1 MQKSPTYCVLPH
13 LALSVQN
20 YGDVCAC
27 NINKKSYDIDGS
39 RYTVDQSPLH
49 NAWHSSTRQEII
61 SALDQ
66 GDRHPSCQA
75 CWDAESAGK
84 QSTRQQFNRNFEHLV
99 PFENQP
105 RVMIIKP
112 GNTCNAACR
121 MCNPATSSSWYQDD
135 FKRKKIRHPE
145 LEFKVYI
152 KDFESVRHSFHPKN
166 LNFWPTML
174 EWNPGLE
181 FLDIYGGEP
190 WLIDGLWQYLEQTV
204 ESGHSQHIDININ
217 TNASI
222 WRQEYLDILQ
232 KFRSV
237 LIRLSFDSHVPE
249 QFEYIRHR
257 LKFDLCLS
265 NSQRFID
272 WARTTD
278 NVQTNIICSPSNLNI
293 GNLDEIYTGLVE
305 LFPVPVSINNFV
317 TGPDEYYD
325 MRHLPRNVKKNL
337 VKKFRAIPELHVAAN
352 FLDQPIS
359 GCSLWWPKFCME
371 TDRLDTIRGQSF
383 CQAMPAWF
391 AELEPYWQYDR
402 HHPEWF

>member
-27 NINKKSYDIDGS
+27 NINKQSYDINGS

-49 NAWHSSTRQEII
+49 NAWHSPTRQEIM
-61 SALDQ
+61 SALDR
-66 GDRHPSCQA
+66 GDRHPSCQV
-75 CWDAESAGK
+75 CWDDEAAGK

-99 PFENQP
+99 PFEDQP

-152 KDFESVRHSFHPKN
+152 KDFETVRHSFHPDN
-166 LNFWPTML
+166 PNFWPTML

-190 WLIDGLWQYLEQTV
+190 WLIDGLWRYLEQTV
-204 ESGHSQHIDININ
+204 ESGHSEHINININ

-232 KFRSV
+232 KCRSV
-237 LIRLSFDSHVPE
+237 LVKLSFDSHDPA

-257 LKFDLCLS
+257 LKFDECLA
-265 NSQRFID
+265 NSQQFIN
-272 WARTTD
+272 WGRA
-278 NVQTNIICSPSNLNI
+278 NKHVKISVVCSPSNLNV
-293 GNLDEIYTGLVE
+293 GNLDEIYNRLVE
-305 LFPVPVSINNFV
+305 LLPVPVSISNFI

-325 MRHLPRNVKKNL
+325 MRHLPRNIKKNL
-337 VKKFRAIPELHVAAN
+337 IGKFRAIPELHVVAN
-352 FLDQPIS
+352 FLSQTIP

-383 CQAMPAWF
+383 RKSMPAWF
-391 AELEPYWQYDR
+391 AELEPYWQYDQ